1 MSHKFCSKFDY
12 LYHLSFIMKKFLFS
26 SLLAFSFVVN
36 AQTNQPRICGT
47 PVLPQQY
54 ETWVQQLA
62 TSNPGKYG
70 GGATQSVFYI
80 PVIVHVIHN
89 NETLNSNTA
98 TFGGNLSALQVQ
110 DQINILNKDYNG
122 TNTDTNLIPAV
133 FKPLL
138 GKFKVNFCLAVV
150 NPTGGI
156 LAEPGIDRINRTTM
170 GWTAP
175 PYSQTYIDATIKP
188 ASIWNTS
195 KYLNIWV
202 SGLSGG
208 LLGYAT
214 FPSPGTS
221 GLGGLTG
228 SFGSTNSDGVVIL
241 NTSFGSIGTAATG
254 QYNKGRTATHEIGHW
269 MGLRHIWGDGTCA
282 TDYCNDTPPAQTANY
297 NCPAF
302 PYKVGT
308 CSGNTTG
315 EMTMNYMDY
324 TNDACMYMFTADQ
337 KNRAQL
343 ILTNSPMRAALITST
358 VCNLP
363 TVGNDVG
370 LSFVSQPTYSQTLV
384 CNNSITPVVSITNYG
399 STTLTSA
406 ILTYYVDGQNGQVQ
420 TWNGSAAP
428 NTTFNFTLNA
438 ITNLGFGAHVFSVN
452 ISSPNGGS
460 DNNLSNNNNTQ
471 NFSIINNLIVTAFSA
486 TTCVGTP
493 VQLSA
498 SGAASYSWSNG
509 STGQSISVSPS
520 LTTVYTV
527 TGTTGACVV
536 PKTLTVTV
544 VTTPSISINK
554 TSVCEG
560 VPTTITAGGAN
571 NYTWDDGETTASIN
585 VTLFTTSTFT
595 VTGSSG
601 VGCTATQ
608 AFTVVVDPNPV
619 LSMSSTYVGCAS
631 CTNAT
636 VTSYPSG
643 GTQPYTYIWTPGGA
657 TTASAPNVG
666 IGCYTVTVSDSKGC
680 KAVDSV
686 CVSFDTGLLNY
697 LENQLQVKLS
707 PNPNI
712 GQFELNVPAAGLK
725 TIEIF
730 DVSGRLIERISSSN
744 DLIQL
749 DLSTSA
755 AGMYYINV
763 RSDKGY
769 SHIKMLKE

>member
-1 MSHKFCSKFDY
+1 
-12 LYHLSFIMKKFLFS
+12 MKKFLFS
-26 SLLAFSFVVN
+26 SLFAFSFILN

-70 GGATQSVFYI
+70 GGSTQSVFYI

-89 NETLNSNTA
+89 NEPLNSNTA
-98 TFGGNLSALQVQ
+98 TSGGNLSALQVQ

-122 TNTDTNLIPAV
+122 INADTNLIPAV

-150 NPTGGI
+150 NQTGGI
-156 LAEPGIDRINRTTM
+156 LAEPGIDRINRSTM

-221 GLGGLTG
+221 GLAGLTG
-228 SFGSTNSDGVVIL
+228 SFGSTTSDGVVIL

-297 NCPAF
+297 NCPTF
-302 PYKVGT
+302 PYHVGT

-370 LSFVSQPTYSQTLV
+370 LSFVSQPTYSQTLL
-384 CNNSITPVVSITNYG
+384 CNNTINPVVSITNFG
-399 STTLTSA
+399 STTLNSVL
-406 ILTYYVDGQNGQVQ
+406 LTYNVDGLNTQTQ
-420 TWNGSAAP
+420 TWTGTAAP
-428 NTTFNFTLNA
+428 NTTFNYTLNT
-438 ITNLGFGAHVFSVN
+438 INNLGFGAHVFSVN
-452 ISSPNGGS
+452 VSSPNGGA

-471 NFSIINNLIVTAFSA
+471 NFTIINNMILTAFSA

-498 SGAASYSWSNG
+498 SGATSYSWSNG
-509 STGQSISVSPS
+509 SNAQSISVSPA

-544 VTTPSISINK
+544 VTTPTITVNK

-560 VPTTITAGGAN
+560 VPTTITAAGAT
-571 NYTWDDGETTASIN
+571 NYTWDDGETTASIV
-585 VTLFTTSTFT
+585 VTLFSTGSFT
-595 VTGSSG
+595 VNGSSG
-601 VGCTATQ
+601 IGCSATTS
-608 AFTVVVDPNPV
+608 FTIAVNPNPA
-619 LSMSSTYVGCAS
+619 LSMSASNVGCAS

-636 VTSYPSG
+636 VTTYPSG
-643 GTQPYTYIWTPGGA
+643 GTQPYTYAWTPGGA
-657 TTASAPNVG
+657 TTAAAPNVG

-680 KAVDSV
+680 KAIDSV
-686 CVSFDTGLLNY
+686 CVRFDTGLLNY
-697 LENQLQVKLS
+697 YSNKLEVTVT
-707 PNPNI
+707 PNPNQ
-712 GQFELNVPAAGLK
+712 GQFDLNFSNEGLK
-725 TIEIF
+725 SIEIS
-730 DVSGRLIERISSSN
+730 DVSGRLIERHQTSSN
-744 DLIQL
+744 LMHFDF
-749 DLSTSA
+749 SASA
-755 AGMYYINV
+755 AGLYYINI